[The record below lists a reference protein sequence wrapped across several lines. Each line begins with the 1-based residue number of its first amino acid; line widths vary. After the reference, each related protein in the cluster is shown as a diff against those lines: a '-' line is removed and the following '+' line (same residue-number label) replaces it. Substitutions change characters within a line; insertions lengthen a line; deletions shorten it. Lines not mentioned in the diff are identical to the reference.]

1 MVDTVRSSSL
11 EESPYDLSLNFGVH
25 SRQMGSS
32 LPEAELGQ
40 DSDVVL
46 GMIDKCDLTKGY
58 TVAMD
63 NFFST
68 FPLLDKLTD
77 MCMYGVGTVREN
89 RLQVAPLKKRAA
101 LLKETRGTSDYTSNR
116 KNLLV
121 AWRDSK
127 VVILVTN
134 YLSLNSVLSTK
145 RWSKAEKKHVD
156 VPMPN
161 PFKEYNTNMG
171 SVDLFDQFVSTC
183 RVRIHSKKW

>member
-1 MVDTVRSSSL
+1 MVHTVRSSLL
-11 EESPYDLSLNFGVH
+11 EESPYDLGLNFGVH

-32 LPEAELGQ
+32 LPDAGLGQ

-77 MCMYGVGTVREN
+77 MCMYGVGTIREN
-89 RLQVAPLKKRAA
+89 RLQGAPLKKRAA
-101 LLKETRGTSDYTSNR
+101 LLKKTRGTSDYTSNG

-121 AWRDSK
+121 VWRDNK

-145 RWSKAEKKHVD
+145 RWSKVEKKHVD

-171 SVDLFDQFVSTC
+171 SVDLFDQFVSTY
-183 RVRIHSKKW
+183 RVRINSKKW

>member
-1 MVDTVRSSSL
+1 MT
-11 EESPYDLSLNFGVH
+11 E
-25 SRQMGSS
+25 
-32 LPEAELGQ
+32 
-40 DSDVVL
+40 
-46 GMIDKCDLTKGY
+46 KCDLTKGS

-68 FPLLDKLTD
+68 LPLLDKLTD
-77 MCMYGVGTVREN
+77 MSMYGVGTIREN
-89 RLQVAPLKKRAA
+89 RLQGAPLKKKAA
-101 LLKETRGTSDYTSNR
+101 LLKKTRGTSDYTSNG

-121 AWRDSK
+121 VWRDNK

-145 RWSKAEKKHVD
+145 RWSKVEKKHVD

-171 SVDLFDQFVSTC
+171 SVDLFYQFVSTY
-183 RVRIHSKKW
+183 RVRINSKKW